1 MAELPKR
8 PKDKRNL
15 AERLRPKP
23 KQKPVSRTKDTDRTI
38 SERDIALIA
47 RALGISRGTVS
58 PKGPLGHAK
67 SKPPVAKSRLTK
79 EGKKLV
85 KDKKQTGGK
94 IMKKKMMGGGKTSK
108 NMAKKKM
115 MYGGKTSK
123 NKAKMMKGGMAKK
136 KMMGGGKTS
145 KYMAKGGKTSKYMS
159 KMARGGKKTKY
170 MSRGGRR

>member
-23 KQKPVSRTKDTDRTI
+23 KQKSADTGSRTV

-47 RALGISRGTVS
+47 RALGISRGTV
-58 PKGPLGHAK
+58 GPRQTMGVAK
-67 SKPPVAKSRLTK
+67 TKPPVAKSRLTK

-94 IMKKKMMGGGKTSK
+94 VMKKKMMGGGKTSK
-108 NMAKKKM
+108 NMAKM
-115 MYGGKTSK
+115 ARGGKKSK
-123 NKAKMMKGGMAKK
+123 YMAK
-136 KMMGGGKTS
+136 GGKTS

-159 KMARGGKKTKY
+159 KMAKGGKKTKY
-170 MSRGGRR
+170 MSKGGRR

>member
-23 KQKPVSRTKDTDRTI
+23 KQKPGGAGGRTI
-38 SERDIALIA
+38 SDKDIKLIA
-47 RALGISRGTVS
+47 RALGIPVMRRDRMM
-58 PKGPLGHAK
+58 GPIGDAK
-67 SKPPVAKSRLTK
+67 QKPPVAKSRLTK

-108 NMAKKKM
+108 NMAKM
-115 MYGGKTSK
+115 ARGGKKSK
-123 NKAKMMKGGMAKK
+123 YMAK
-136 KMMGGGKTS
+136 GGKTS

-170 MSRGGRR
+170 MARGGRR

>member
-23 KQKPVSRTKDTDRTI
+23 KQKPVSRTKDTDRTM
-38 SERDIALIA
+38 SEKDVGIIVKALQKQ
-47 RALGISRGTVS
+47 LGEIINHKIKKSAGD
-58 PKGPLGHAK
+58 PKQIMGYAK
-67 SKPPVAKSRLTK
+67 RRPPVAKSRLT
-79 EGKKLV
+79 EAGKKLV

-94 IMKKKMMGGGKTSK
+94 VMKKKMMGGGKTSK
-108 NMAKKKM
+108 NMAKM
-115 MYGGKTSK
+115 ARGGKK
-123 NKAKMMKGGMAKK
+123 
-136 KMMGGGKTS
+136 S

-170 MSRGGRR
+170 MAKGGRR

>member
-23 KQKPVSRTKDTDRTI
+23 KQKSADTGSRTV
-38 SERDIALIA
+38 SERDIKLIA
-47 RALGISRGTVS
+47 RALGIPVMRRDRMMS
-58 PKGPLGHAK
+58 PIGGAK
-67 SKPPVAKSRLTK
+67 RKPPVAKSRLTE

-94 IMKKKMMGGGKTSK
+94 VMKKKMMGGGKTSK
-108 NMAKKKM
+108 NMAKM
-115 MYGGKTSK
+115 ARGGKK
-123 NKAKMMKGGMAKK
+123 
-136 KMMGGGKTS
+136 S

-159 KMARGGKKTKY
+159 KMAKGGKKTKY
-170 MSRGGRR
+170 MSKGGRR

>member
-1 MAELPKR
+1 MTELPKR

-23 KQKPVSRTKDTDRTI
+23 KRKKLEETGGRTI
-38 SERDIALIA
+38 SDKDIALIA

-58 PKGPLGHAK
+58 PRQTMGVAK
-67 SKPPVAKSRLTK
+67 SKPPVAKSRLT
-79 EGKKLV
+79 EAGKKLV

-94 IMKKKMMGGGKTSK
+94 VMKKKMMGGGKTSK
-108 NMAKKKM
+108 NMAKM
-115 MYGGKTSK
+115 ARGGKK
-123 NKAKMMKGGMAKK
+123 
-136 KMMGGGKTS
+136 S

-170 MSRGGRR
+170 MARGGRR